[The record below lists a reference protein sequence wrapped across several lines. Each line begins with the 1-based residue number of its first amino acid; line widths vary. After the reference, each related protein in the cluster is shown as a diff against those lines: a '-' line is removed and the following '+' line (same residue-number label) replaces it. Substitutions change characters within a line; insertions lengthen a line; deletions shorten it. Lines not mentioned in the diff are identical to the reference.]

1 MRFVHLAIALGS
13 EIYRAHRIAVARPR
27 SHPSRPTLV
36 FGAVLSVLLCDARA
50 MAEQPEPRT
59 YKHVD
64 TYSIGQ
70 GYVPIGE
77 WIEVKGHA
85 WFTEQGGRF
94 NLTWA
99 SAAYPI
105 SVDVSRLETELVR
118 RLSAECPSIRGS
130 LLGGGCE
137 VVMRGQ
143 IGMVGDRH
151 GIVAT
156 EVEIRAKGAR

>member
-1 MRFVHLAIALGS
+1 
-13 EIYRAHRIAVARPR
+13 
-27 SHPSRPTLV
+27 
-36 FGAVLSVLLCDARA
+36 
-50 MAEQPEPRT
+50 MAEQPKPRT
-59 YKHVD
+59 YKQVD
-64 TYSIGQ
+64 TYSIGR
-70 GYVPIGE
+70 GNVPIGE

-94 NLTWA
+94 NRAWA

-118 RLSAECPSIRGS
+118 RLSAECPSMPASR
-130 LLGGGCE
+130 LAGGCE
-137 VVMRGQ
+137 VVLRGQ